1 MKQITPA
8 ETLVVGSTP
17 FPSGPDYEGPLTLT
31 SVEDV
36 RGLFEGLCA
45 VVSILEL
52 GAAANAAFAVT
63 PSVLEL
69 LKHVCGDDPRFA
81 RVSCN
86 LNVVSRLD
94 MFDRSI
100 YRTREP
106 APTKIGLKEVM
117 SVRILGVPLVVV
129 LSLVAGAFGG
139 LIGHVLSG

>member
-17 FPSGPDYEGPLTLT
+17 FPDGPGFKVPLTPT
-31 SVEDV
+31 SAEDV
-36 RGLFEGLCA
+36 RALFEGLCA
-45 VVSILEL
+45 VVTILEF
-52 GAAANAAFAVT
+52 GAPANAAFAVT

-69 LKHVCGDDPRFA
+69 LKLVCGDDPRFA

-94 MFDRSI
+94 MIDHSI

-129 LSLVAGAFGG
+129 LSVVAGAFGWV
-139 LIGHVLSG
+139 IGHVLTG